1 MAAVSPASMDCPCGR
16 TGSGGRALL
25 LADCCGRWIDAG
37 ALPPDAQALM
47 RSRYTAFVLGRAEY
61 LLATWHPSRR
71 PADLQLEPGARWL
84 GLEVR
89 WQKQQDAT
97 HAEVEFV
104 ARQRDR
110 SGRAVRLHELSRF
123 ILEDGQ
129 WFYVD
134 GDALR

>member
-1 MAAVSPASMDCPCGR
+1 MDCPCGR
-16 TGSGGRALL
+16 AGSGGGPLL
-25 LADCCGRWIDAG
+25 LPGCCGRWLDAG
-37 ALPPDAQALM
+37 TPAPDAESLM

-71 PADLQLEPGARWL
+71 PADLQLESGAKWL

-89 WQKQQDAT
+89 WKKQQDAT

-123 ILEDGQ
+123 VFEDGL
-129 WFYVD
+129 WLYVD

>member
-1 MAAVSPASMDCPCGR
+1 
-16 TGSGGRALL
+16 
-25 LADCCGRWIDAG
+25 
-37 ALPPDAQALM
+37 M

>member
-1 MAAVSPASMDCPCGR
+1 
-16 TGSGGRALL
+16 
-25 LADCCGRWIDAG
+25 
-37 ALPPDAQALM
+37 
-47 RSRYTAFVLGRAEY
+47 
-61 LLATWHPSRR
+61 
-71 PADLQLEPGARWL
+71 
-84 GLEVR
+84 VR

-104 ARQRDR
+104 ARQRDM

-123 ILEDGQ
+123 VFEDGR